1 MNLQEN
7 ENILL
12 ELKPDRTSSIYF
24 FIIKLWHSSFL
35 VIAIATIFFSKLN
48 KTNLDNTNVKNVVLV
63 ILILLVIYFIVAWF
77 FIRRVVNCYSYTIT
91 NQRCILKYGFLYLN
105 RRDISY
111 HNINDVN
118 LRSNI
123 VEKLFGLGSVY
134 INDIS
139 TAMRIN
145 SRISNNTCRMEGITL
160 DECEK
165 AMDLINDN
173 IQKCRLDIN

>member
-12 ELKPDRTSSIYF
+12 ELKPNKSSIIYF

-35 VIAIATIFFSKLN
+35 IIAIAVMFFSKLN
-48 KTNLDNTNVKNVVLV
+48 KTTINHDMLTNTVLV
-63 ILILLVIYFIVAWF
+63 IFVLLIIYFIVAWF
-77 FIRRVVNCYSYTIT
+77 FIRRIINGYSYIIT

-105 RRDISY
+105 RRDIPY
-111 HNINDVN
+111 RNINDVN

-123 VEKLFGLGSVY
+123 IEKAFGLGSVY

-139 TAMRIN
+139 TAMRVN
-145 SRISNNTCRMEGITL
+145 TRVSNNTCRMEGLTL

-165 AMDLINDN
+165 AMDLINEN
-173 IQKCRLDIN
+173 IQKSILDRS